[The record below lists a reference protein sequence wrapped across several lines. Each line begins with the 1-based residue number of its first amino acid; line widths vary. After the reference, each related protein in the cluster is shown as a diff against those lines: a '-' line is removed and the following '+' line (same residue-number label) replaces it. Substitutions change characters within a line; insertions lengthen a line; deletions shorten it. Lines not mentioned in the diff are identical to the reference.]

1 MNAQNNRPVQSQNEQ
16 QPLFNGFFDKVFKA
30 TGTRTAIDL
39 SNSEG
44 LQRYF
49 LKIKELANSGEKFPI
64 NLDDVWP
71 LIYSEK
77 SKAVKALHSSH
88 LFRKDMDYKVFA
100 LNGNNPRGGR
110 PEKIYNLSTA
120 CLEYF
125 IARKVRLVFEVYRQV
140 FHNVTEQHPN
150 VMMIGQKRNHNRL
163 TKDRL
168 LDIMIDVAKVDNT
181 ELRLSLI
188 QKLGL

>member
-16 QPLFNGFFDKVFKA
+16 HPLFNGFFDKVFKA
-30 TGTRTAIDL
+30 AGTKTAIDL
-39 SNSEG
+39 NNPES

-49 LKIKELANSGEKFPI
+49 LKIQELKYSGEKYPVD
-64 NLDDVWP
+64 LDDVWP
-71 LIYSEK
+71 LVYSRK
-77 SKAVKALHSSH
+77 DHAVQALNSSH
-88 LFRKDMDYKVFA
+88 LFLKDIDYQVFPQNREN
-100 LNGNNPRGGR
+100 LKGGR
-110 PEKIYNLSTA
+110 PDKSYKLSTA

-140 FHNVTEQHPN
+140 FHNVTEQQPKV
-150 VMMIGQKRNHNRL
+150 VMLCQKRNHNRL

-181 ELRLSLI
+181 ALRLSLI